1 MPKKSKKNSPQIKPE
16 VYRTIAGILLM
27 AFGGLIYVSYF
38 QSTGVVTIW
47 VNNALAEAFGGMKY
61 VFPVLLFLY
70 GALLLKR
77 PKDRE
82 YLVIRTVAVTIAFLL
97 LSGMYHLIRFSPG
110 EESLEAAR
118 NTLGGG
124 FVGYLMA
131 QGGFTLLGRIGG
143 LLFGAALFAIS
154 IIIGLN
160 IPLYLDRLFD
170 VIKERLLAI
179 GEEGVNVASR
189 EGGRVKQ
196 AALNLKGKSQSSGQV
211 LDEDIERL
219 VQRSK
224 VEEISASEK
233 EQVPQ
238 ESPQSETPSSV
249 HTTTQETQEKKTFEE
264 ALFGQSD
271 EGEPQDEVQEA
282 VAETIKKQEYEL
294 PGMDLLKSQGK
305 SVSISAAELKKNAR
319 IIKDTLLNFGIEVE
333 MGDVDVGPTVTRY
346 MLRPNNGVKL
356 SRITALQNDI
366 ALALAAQAIRIEAPI
381 PGMSFV
387 GIEIPNKNRGVVSL
401 REVLEE
407 SKIVNSDHVLPL
419 VLGKD
424 VRNSPVTFP
433 LEKMPHLLIAG
444 ATGAGKSMGLNAM
457 ILSLLYKNTPDNLKF
472 IFVDPKRVEL
482 STYNGIPHLL
492 VPAIVQPEKALN
504 ALIWCV
510 QEMERR
516 YERLAEVGTRN
527 IFTYQ
532 EMRLQSLE
540 DEGSEPLPEMP
551 FIVIVIDELADL
563 MTTHKKEVEASI
575 VRIAQMARA
584 VGMHLILATQRP
596 STDVIT
602 GLIKANLPSRAS
614 YQVASQIDSRT
625 ILDMAGAEKLLGRGD
640 MLFIGGDLAKPQR
653 VQGPLVP
660 EDEVKKVVDFW
671 KAQSQAE
678 YQNHIIES
686 DSPKGGAIIGG
697 DMGDEADPLFD
708 EAKELVMAAGKAS
721 SSMIQRRLRVGYAR
735 AARILDELEMAGV
748 VGPADGSKPR
758 DVLAQF
764 DDGGTVEEDD

>member
-1 MPKKSKKNSPQIKPE
+1 MPKKLKKQQKVLVKPE
-16 VYRTIAGILLM
+16 VYRTIAGLFLATIGVLV
-27 AFGGLIYVSYF
+27 YVSYF
-38 QSTGVVTIW
+38 QASGSLTSVMNRAFAT
-47 VNNALAEAFGGMKY
+47 AFGGMKY
-61 VFPVLLFLY
+61 VFPSVVIMY

-82 YLVIRTVAVTIAFLL
+82 YLWIRSGALAIAFVT
-97 LSGMYHLIRFSPG
+97 LSGMYHLIRFESG
-110 EESLEAAR
+110 EVSLQAAQ
-118 NTLGGG
+118 NAFGGG
-124 FVGYLMA
+124 LVGYGVA
-131 QGGFTLLGRIGG
+131 QAAHT
-143 LLFGAALFAIS
+143 LFGRVGGVMFGLGLFSGAVIV
-154 IIIGLN
+154 GLN
-160 IPLYLDRLFD
+160 IPIYLDRLFEWVRD
-170 VIKERLLAI
+170 SVFTF
-179 GEEGVNVASR
+179 SD
-189 EGGRVKQ
+189 GGMKKVTE
-196 AALNLKGKSQSSGQV
+196 KSQQLKNRASAIQDPRKLSGQV

-219 VQRSK
+219 AKRAGSVEAEVSDVSK
-224 VEEISASEK
+224 TPDLTQNEVIHPETSIS
-233 EQVPQ
+233 Q
-238 ESPQSETPSSV
+238 ELTD
-249 HTTTQETQEKKTFEE
+249 KKTFEE
-264 ALFGQSD
+264 SIFGTSSKSKKEVD
-271 EGEPQDEVQEA
+271 EGNVQSQ
-282 VAETIKKQEYEL
+282 VYVL
-294 PGMDLLKSQGK
+294 PDLGLLTAKGTTA
-305 SVSISAAELKKNAR
+305 SITSAELKKNAR

-346 MLRPNNGVKL
+346 MLRPNNGIKL

-387 GIEIPNKNRGVVSL
+387 GIEIPNKNRGIVRL
-401 REVLEE
+401 REVLEGSNIHQSE
-407 SKIVNSDHVLPL
+407 QVLPL
-419 VLGKD
+419 ALGKD
-424 VRNSPVTFP
+424 VRNHPIMFP

-457 ILSLLYKNTPDNLKF
+457 ILSLLYKNTPDTLRF

-492 VPAIVQPEKALN
+492 TPAIVQPDKALN

-516 YERLAEVGTRN
+516 YEKLAEVGTRN

-532 EMRLQSLE
+532 EMRTQSIENE
-540 DEGSEPLPEMP
+540 DAEPLEKMP
-551 FIVIVIDELADL
+551 FIVIIIDELADL

-640 MLFIGGDLAKPQR
+640 MLFVGGDLAKPQR
-653 VQGPLVP
+653 VQGPFVP
-660 EDEVKKVVDFW
+660 EEEVKKVVDYW
-671 KAQSQAE
+671 KSQSAPDYFNE
-678 YQNHIIES
+678 ITES
-686 DSPKGGAIIGG
+686 ETPRGGAIVPGEVGG
-697 DMGDEADPLFD
+697 DKDPLFD
-708 EAKELVMAAGKAS
+708 EAKELVMMAGKAS
-721 SSMIQRRLRVGYAR
+721 SSMIQRRLKVGYAR

-748 VGPADGSKPR
+748 VGAADGSKPR
-758 DVLAQF
+758 DVLVQF
-764 DDGGTVEEDD
+764 DDDSYSEDR

>member
-1 MPKKSKKNSPQIKPE
+1 MPKKSKKTSPQIKPE
-16 VYRTIAGILLM
+16 VYRTIAGILLVAM
-27 AFGGLIYVSYF
+27 GALIYVSYF
-38 QSTGVVTIW
+38 QSTGVVTNW
-47 VNNALAEAFGGMKY
+47 VDGALAQAFGGMKY
-61 VFPVLLFLY
+61 LFPVLLFLY
-70 GALLLKR
+70 GVLLLKR

-82 YLVIRTVAVTIAFLL
+82 YLLIRTVAVTISFLL
-97 LSGMYHLIRFSPG
+97 LSGMYHLVRFAPG

-131 QGGFTLLGRIGG
+131 QGGFTLLGRVGG
-143 LLFGAALFAIS
+143 LLFGTALFVIS
-154 IIIGLN
+154 IVIGLN

-170 VIKERLLAI
+170 SIKEQLLAI
-179 GEEGVNVASR
+179 GEGGVNVASR

-196 AALNLKGKSQSSGQV
+196 AAMNLKGKTQSSGQV

-219 VQRSK
+219 VKRSK
-224 VEEISASEK
+224 IDEVQGAEPQGEETHTTEESSEASTEEK
-233 EQVPQ
+233 E
-238 ESPQSETPSSV
+238 
-249 HTTTQETQEKKTFEE
+249 EKKTFEE
-264 ALFGQSD
+264 ALFGQGEDSD
-271 EGEPQDEVQEA
+271 EGEVQEA
-282 VAETIKKQEYEL
+282 VKETITQKEYKL
-294 PGMDLLKSQGK
+294 PDMNLLEAKGK
-305 SVSISAAELKKNAR
+305 SVSISATELKKNAR

-387 GIEIPNKNRGVVSL
+387 GIEIPNKNRGIVRL

-407 SKIVNSDHVLPL
+407 ADFANSDHVLPL
-419 VLGKD
+419 ALGKD
-424 VRNSPVTFP
+424 VRNHPVMFP

-457 ILSLLYKNTPDNLKF
+457 ILSLLYKNTPDNLRF

-492 VPAIVQPEKALN
+492 TPAIVQPEKALN

-516 YERLAEVGTRN
+516 YEKLAEVGTRN

-532 EMRLQSLE
+532 EMRIQSLE
-540 DEGSEPLPEMP
+540 DEEAEPLEEMP

-563 MTTHKKEVEASI
+563 MTTHKKEVEAAI

-660 EDEVKKVVDFW
+660 EDEVKKVVDYW
-671 KAQSQAE
+671 KSVAVVE
-678 YQNHIIES
+678 YKDEVIAS
-686 DSPKGGAIIGG
+686 DSPKGGAIVGG

-764 DDGGTVEEDD
+764 DDGSTIEEER

>member
-1 MPKKSKKNSPQIKPE
+1 MPKKSKKTSPQIKPE
-16 VYRTIAGILLM
+16 VYRTIAGILLV
-27 AFGGLIYVSYF
+27 AIGGLVYVSYF
-38 QSTGVVTIW
+38 QSAGVVTNW
-47 VNNALAEAFGGMKY
+47 VNEALAQAFGGMKY

-82 YLVIRTVAVTIAFLL
+82 YLLIRTVAVTVAFLL
-97 LSGMYHLIRFSPG
+97 LSGMYHLVRFSPG

-131 QGGFTLLGRIGG
+131 QGGFMLLGRIGG
-143 LLFGAALFAIS
+143 LLFGTALFVIS

-170 VIKERLLAI
+170 AIKERLLAI
-179 GEEGVNVASR
+179 GEGGVNVASR

-196 AALNLKGKSQSSGQV
+196 AALNLKGKTQASGQV

-219 VQRSK
+219 VKRSK
-224 VEEISASEK
+224 VDEIQDNSSSQEASSESTSPKTEEH
-233 EQVPQ
+233 PQ
-238 ESPQSETPSSV
+238 EESP
-249 HTTTQETQEKKTFEE
+249 EKKTFEE
-264 ALFGQSD
+264 ALFGQTD
-271 EGEPQDEVQEA
+271 EEETQDEVQEA

-387 GIEIPNKNRGVVSL
+387 GIEIPNKYRGIVSL
-401 REVLEE
+401 REVLEGAE
-407 SKIVNSDHVLPL
+407 IIKSDHVLPL
-419 VLGKD
+419 ALGKD
-424 VRNSPVTFP
+424 VRNNPVTFP

-516 YERLAEVGTRN
+516 YEKLAEVGTRN

-540 DEGSEPLPEMP
+540 EEGTEPLPEMP

-563 MTTHKKEVEASI
+563 MTTHKKEVEAAI

-671 KAQSQAE
+671 KAQSQAD

-686 DSPKGGAIIGG
+686 DSPKGGAIVGG
-697 DMGDEADPLFD
+697 DVGDEADPLFD

-764 DDGGTVEEDD
+764 DDGGTAEEDD